1 MKEKEAYQ
9 QQIQSILIQK
19 ETLNLQLLEIQK
31 ALEDLERTGDKEVFK
46 LSGPILLKMDAEE
59 VKKELKEKEELL
71 KSRIASLEKLESQ
84 VKEKLKK
91 E

>member
-84 VKEKLKK
+84 VKEKLK
-91 E
+91 